1 MLWYENCRLFEVIM
15 NKYSLSVILSF
26 LMIGQVFAQTQLHDS
41 DDMMLK
47 NDVVDFQKIVILSA
61 VLDQCKSNFIT
72 NKKNIELKPF
82 TKSYSN
88 YLIEKIN
95 LTQNE
100 VLKIVADSLYR
111 IDMKYGDE
119 IPITVCLNA
128 LELTEKIKN
137 QFENTNKVSQK

>member
-72 NKKNIELKPF
+72 HKKKTELKPF

-137 QFENTNKVSQK
+137 QFENVNKVSQK

>member
-26 LMIGQVFAQTQLHDS
+26 LIIGQVFAQTQLHDS